1 MKDKALSKSLTCL
14 PRNELNRRRISQPGY
29 FRHQFLADLL
39 RLLRVPGWADPAT
52 VEEVKRTYFRPGEL
66 GTLDTVLPGVAA
78 VLGR

>member
-1 MKDKALSKSLTCL
+1 MKDQALSKSLTCL

>member
-52 VEEVKRTYFRPGEL
+52 VEEVKRIYFRPGEL
-66 GTLDTVLPGVAA
+66 GSLDTVLPGVAA

>member
-66 GTLDTVLPGVAA
+66 GSLDTVLPGVAA

>member
-1 MKDKALSKSLTCL
+1 MNEQPLPKSFTCL
-14 PRNELNRRRISQPGY
+14 ARNELNRRRISAPGY

-52 VEEVKRTYFRPGEL
+52 VEEVKRIYFRPGEL
-66 GTLDTVLPGVAA
+66 GSLHTVLPGVAA